1 MTLLAARQKIAL
13 CFHAFLLGAILGLAI
28 CSPAQAER
36 ADRDKP
42 TNISYDHGVW
52 DDLNQVYLFTGNV
65 ILTKG
70 TILLRCDR
78 LTVRQDPEGYDFA
91 TASMDAPG
99 ALVYFHQK
107 REGFPDQYIEGVGE
121 RIEYDERNSDVK
133 IFSHALVKRLD
144 ADVAQDEM
152 RGDTIEYNS
161 DSEKYHVEAGASG
174 GRAHAIIAPPRPV
187 TPGATGLPPNTQST
201 IQFPNAHPESPA
213 PQLELKTTPSLKE
226 KPNE

>member
-1 MTLLAARQKIAL
+1 MTSPVASHRFPIRVVVVAFATAISLAL
-13 CFHAFLLGAILGLAI
+13 SSGAH
-28 CSPAQAER
+28 AER

-52 DDLNQVYLFTGNV
+52 DDLHQVYVFTGNV
-65 ILTKG
+65 VLTKG

-91 TASMDAPG
+91 TAQMDGPNG
-99 ALVYFHQK
+99 LVYFHQK
-107 REGFPDQYIEGVGE
+107 REGYADQYIEGVGQ
-121 RIEYDERNSDVK
+121 RIEYDEKNSDIK
-133 IFSHALVKRLD
+133 IFNHALVKRLED
-144 ADVAQDEM
+144 EVPQDEM

-161 DSEKYHVEAGASG
+161 DTEKYQVEAGDSG

-187 TPGATGLPPNTQST
+187 AQDG
-201 IQFPNAHPESPA
+201 AHPAGTKSTTPSPTKPRGLGA
-213 PQLELKTTPSLKE
+213 PELDLKASPSLKE